1 MAQQLTLRT
10 PTLLQQ
16 KYIYSQYKC
25 YKSDLHFTPAK
36 RLKSIQLS
44 YSVCKQTGTSKA
56 RGFSFFEIWS
66 HHQNE
71 YWFSIFVYGRKF
83 KLAMSRQTAVECSE
97 HHQHG
102 SEPSRGSLTTGLNVP
117 FSPWSHFCHEH
128 ACRADDGGNHGDTQ
142 EPSDGSSGD
151 GHGAAEGG
159 VDMAAVMGL
168 IGSLTD
174 R

>member
-1 MAQQLTLRT
+1 
-10 PTLLQQ
+10 
-16 KYIYSQYKC
+16 
-25 YKSDLHFTPAK
+25 
-36 RLKSIQLS
+36 
-44 YSVCKQTGTSKA
+44 
-56 RGFSFFEIWS
+56 
-66 HHQNE
+66 
-71 YWFSIFVYGRKF
+71 
-83 KLAMSRQTAVECSE
+83 MSRQAAVECSE

-102 SEPSRGSLTTGLNVP
+102 SEPSRGSLATGLNVP
-117 FSPWSHFCHEH
+117 FSPWPHFCHEH

-159 VDMAAVMGL
+159 ADMAAVMGL

>member
-1 MAQQLTLRT
+1 MEPNPLLNSFKGTIDPRIECFHQSNFSGDIKSLSVEISTNSASKLR
-10 PTLLQQ
+10 
-16 KYIYSQYKC
+16 
-25 YKSDLHFTPAK
+25 
-36 RLKSIQLS
+36 
-44 YSVCKQTGTSKA
+44 
-56 RGFSFFEIWS
+56 
-66 HHQNE
+66 
-71 YWFSIFVYGRKF
+71 FSIFVYGRKF
-83 KLAMSRQTAVECSE
+83 KLAMSRQAAVECSE

-102 SEPSRGSLTTGLNVP
+102 SEPSRGSLATGLNVP

-142 EPSDGSSGD
+142 ETSDGSNGD
-151 GHGAAEGG
+151 GHGAAGGG